1 MMEIRRAVAD
11 DVSAITEA
19 EELIFP
25 DPWTRKDI
33 LSAVCQSGAMCYVAI
48 SDGKLAAYV
57 IGRVIAPEGEIYRIA
72 TLPEKRG
79 RGIGYRILDF
89 AVKTERGRGLES
101 LFLEVRSQN
110 IPALALYR
118 AYGFKKIGVRKNY
131 YKNPSDDAI
140 VMVKASPADLRGI

>member
-1 MMEIRRAVAD
+1 MEIRRATAD
-11 DVSAITEA
+11 DVTAIAEA
-19 EELIFP
+19 EELIFS
-25 DPWTRKDI
+25 DPWSRKDI
-33 LSAVCQSGAMCYVAI
+33 LAAVCQSGSMCYAAI
-48 SDGKLAAYV
+48 SDGRLAAYV

-110 IPALALYR
+110 LPALALYR
-118 AYGFKKIGVRKNY
+118 SYGFKKIGVRKNY
-131 YKNPSDDAI
+131 YKNPVDDAI
-140 VMVKASPADLRGI
+140 VMVKASPADLRGD

>member
-1 MMEIRRAVAD
+1 MDIRRATAD
-11 DVSAITEA
+11 DVSAIAEA
-19 EELIFP
+19 EELIFS
-25 DPWTRKDI
+25 DPWGRKDI
-33 LSAVCQSGAMCYVAI
+33 LAAVCQSGAMCYVAV
-48 SDGKLAAYV
+48 SDGALAAYV

-110 IPALALYR
+110 LPALALYR
-118 AYGFKKIGVRKNY
+118 SYGFKKIGVRKNY
-131 YKNPSDDAI
+131 YKNPTDDAI
-140 VMVKASPADLRGI
+140 VMVKASPADLRGV